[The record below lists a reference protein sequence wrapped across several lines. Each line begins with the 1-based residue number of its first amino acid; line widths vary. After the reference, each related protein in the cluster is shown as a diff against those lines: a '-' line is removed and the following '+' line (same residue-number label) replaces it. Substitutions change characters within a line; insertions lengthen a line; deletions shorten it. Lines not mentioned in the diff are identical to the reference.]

1 MNLRSLIS
9 FATNR
14 ATHSPVNSKSN
25 KPTKVTESSIKTHVH
40 NLTTNPNQIM
50 INTATITFNMFSPK
64 FIMNDKAKT
73 KRIKSTSVT
82 RAVNNKKSLALLS
95 HLFYNKTDETT
106 HQKYVSNI
114 CYTESSSKT
123 KNNKTSFNKNNTIF
137 TNYLES
143 ARPLYLHTEN
153 TASSGKSTLVRFVK
167 KQSTEA
173 SNKKKQIK
181 NEYFKSEHYT
191 YKNKELSLALKSIRN
206 KMKIKIAH
214 HKKHP
219 IDI

>member
-1 MNLRSLIS
+1 MS
-9 FATNR
+9 
-14 ATHSPVNSKSN
+14 
-25 KPTKVTESSIKTHVH
+25 
-40 NLTTNPNQIM
+40 
-50 INTATITFNMFSPK
+50 
-64 FIMNDKAKT
+64 DKAKT

-82 RAVNNKKSLALLS
+82 RAANNKKNLALLS
-95 HLFYNKTDETT
+95 HLFYNKKDETT

-181 NEYFKSEHYT
+181 MNTSKANTITIRTKSCLLH
-191 YKNKELSLALKSIRN
+191 
-206 KMKIKIAH
+206 
-214 HKKHP
+214 
-219 IDI
+219 